1 MIIIRILLV
10 SNIFIYLF
18 MTPVKQESAVLAN
31 DEPHFKCVQFHLP
44 VFAMFVSRINFD
56 FCNRVG
62 VNCRSLNEKL
72 FGWITIKIDFLVK
85 LTSWTVTLN
94 FTLV

>member
-1 MIIIRILLV
+1 
-10 SNIFIYLF
+10 
-18 MTPVKQESAVLAN
+18 MTPVKQESEVFAN
-31 DEPHFKCVQFHLP
+31 DESHFKCVQLHLP

-72 FGWITIKIDFLVK
+72 FGWITIKIDFLSYVLDSYTRLHLGVNLK
-85 LTSWTVTLN
+85 
-94 FTLV
+94 

>member
-1 MIIIRILLV
+1 
-10 SNIFIYLF
+10 
-18 MTPVKQESAVLAN
+18 MTPLKQESAVLAN

-62 VNCRSLNEKL
+62 VNCRLKFE
-72 FGWITIKIDFLVK
+72 
-85 LTSWTVTLN
+85 
-94 FTLV
+94 

>member
-1 MIIIRILLV
+1 MVNIL
-10 SNIFIYLF
+10 IQCCHDYYQDFISFKYFYLF

-56 FCNRVG
+56 F
-62 VNCRSLNEKL
+62 LKP
-72 FGWITIKIDFLVK
+72 GWR
-85 LTSWTVTLN
+85 
-94 FTLV
+94 